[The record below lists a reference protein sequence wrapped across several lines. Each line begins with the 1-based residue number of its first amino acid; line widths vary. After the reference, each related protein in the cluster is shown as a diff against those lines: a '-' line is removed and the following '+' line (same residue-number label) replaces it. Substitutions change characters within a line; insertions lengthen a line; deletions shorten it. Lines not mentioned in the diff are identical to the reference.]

1 MNALLHITEV
11 SVNVSP
17 TVTNSNDLHVFSRL
31 RQIVTWP
38 RLTRLFYTN
47 EIYTASKEGF
57 KSYFISFLINNNVS
71 LKSLRSC
78 VNRVTLHYQLR
89 RILNLFL

>member
-1 MNALLHITEV
+1 MNALLHITEL

-57 KSYFISFLINNNVS
+57 KSYFISFLINNKNHFEAAS
-71 LKSLRSC
+71 
-78 VNRVTLHYQLR
+78 
-89 RILNLFL
+89 IE